1 MKINYYLDRFLIHL
15 NVSKNASPLT
25 LQAYRN
31 DLIQFLELEK
41 INQAELI
48 DVNHLTIR
56 RYLAWLKEK
65 GYSRR
70 SIARKLSA
78 TRSFLFFLRKE
89 GLVENGRWTGVS
101 RPKIEK
107 NLPRFL
113 YQHEVL
119 ALLEAPDSRSA
130 LGFRDRTLLELIYAS
145 GLRVSELVNLQLS
158 SLQLEARLVKLHG
171 KGNKERIV
179 PMGTIASGLIKEYLE
194 KIRPLLAGK
203 NNDGRDYTELFLNK
217 HGRPLSD
224 RGVRYIFRKYIQQVS
239 HKEGISPHSL
249 RHSFATHL
257 LEGGADLRVV
267 QEMLGHV
274 SISTTQIYTHI
285 TREHLSE
292 VYRSAF
298 PRK

>member
-1 MKINYYLDRFLIHL
+1 VKINYCLDRFLSYL
-15 NVSKNASPLT
+15 YVSKNASPLT

-31 DLIQFLELEK
+31 DLVQFLGLEAV
-41 INQAELI
+41 NQAELI
-48 DVNHLTIR
+48 EVNHLTLR
-56 RYLAWLKEK
+56 SYLAWLKER

-78 TRSFLFFLRKE
+78 TRSFLFFLQKE
-89 GLVENGRWTGVS
+89 GVVESGKWATVA

-107 NLPRFL
+107 TLPRFL
-113 YQHEVL
+113 YRHEVL
-119 ALLEAPDSRSA
+119 ELLEAPNSRTT
-130 LGFRDRTLLELIYAS
+130 LGFRDRALLEVIYAS
-145 GLRVSELVNLQLS
+145 GLRVSELVGLRLS
-158 SLQLEARLVKLHG
+158 SLQLEERLIKVHG
-171 KGNKERIV
+171 KGSKERLV
-179 PMGTIASGLIKEYLE
+179 PVGTVASGLINDYLE
-194 KIRPLLAGK
+194 KIRPVLAGK
-203 NNDGRDYTELFLNK
+203 NKDGGIYQELFLNK
-217 HGRPLSD
+217 WGRPLSD

-285 TREHLSE
+285 TRERLSE
-292 VYRSAF
+292 VYHSAF